1 MGYIIEIILFVWFV
15 VGQTLYYVDSN
26 CSLDAPTLESLLI
39 NIIVLL
45 YVRLLRIITLALF
58 VVLCGPV
65 YLIMTYF
72 SPPDERPQPASQDL
86 LKSLNKVQ
94 FKTLMQMRNEYNY
107 KHASTSI
114 PSTPTGAD
122 QESNTNENNDHTT
135 QE

>member
-1 MGYIIEIILFVWFV
+1 
-15 VGQTLYYVDSN
+15 
-26 CSLDAPTLESLLI
+26 
-39 NIIVLL
+39 
-45 YVRLLRIITLALF
+45 
-58 VVLCGPV
+58 
-65 YLIMTYF
+65 MTYF